1 MSSGTIRACVFL
13 CSRKPNLV
21 IDLRNF
27 LQATKNGR
35 DIEQALAAIKH
46 VCLVGVSDPTGFIP
60 RGLVFLTGFGDRAPS
75 RMFLTRV
82 SVTHPHCP
90 VSSHLYWMLSITF
103 G

>member
-35 DIEQALAAIKH
+35 DIEQALASIKH
-46 VCLVGVSDPTGFIP
+46 GDYVIHSQYGIGTFEGLQSIEQNGNVNDFVVLNYLVEEIEKLF
-60 RGLVFLTGFGDRAPS
+60 
-75 RMFLTRV
+75 
-82 SVTHPHCP
+82 
-90 VSSHLYWMLSITF
+90 
-103 G
+103 